1 MLSSHENGSGAGSNA
16 SKSYLAMIPNR
27 LKLCHHLVAF
37 DALISTI
44 DEHEVKMVECKWE
57 CAPTAPCRL
66 TNASCRGHR
75 QLSKGYGPRVPIPR
89 QIFAREMVPPG
100 WSDLAALAGT

>member
-1 MLSSHENGSGAGSNA
+1 MSHKNGSGAGPNA

-44 DEHEVKMVECKWE
+44 DEHEVTMVEYKW
-57 CAPTAPCRL
+57 
-66 TNASCRGHR
+66 
-75 QLSKGYGPRVPIPR
+75 
-89 QIFAREMVPPG
+89 
-100 WSDLAALAGT
+100 